1 MSYWPVKP
9 LHAAGMLFVTCCV
22 SGCIEQA
29 PAAIERGHVVSA
41 LPTNQMGENTGAG
54 AVAWVVLGTA
64 VGVVIGGRGAGRII
78 GAVAGEVVGGT
89 AGAAAEGATQ
99 TPTGIAYTIKL
110 LDGRVVTVVEHHPI
124 GDPIYPQGS
133 QIAIETR
140 GRAQHVAPTA
150 WVE

>member
-1 MSYWPVKP
+1 MRWWPVKP
-9 LHAAGMLFVTCCV
+9 FHAGMLFVACCV
-22 SGCIEQA
+22 SGCVQQA

-41 LPTNQMGENTGAG
+41 LPANQMGENTNAG
-54 AVAWVVLGTA
+54 AVAGVVLGTA
-64 VGVVIGGRGAGRII
+64 VGAAIGGRGAGRII
-78 GAVAGEVVGGT
+78 GAVAGQVVGGA
-89 AGAAAEGATQ
+89 AGAAAEGANQ

-110 LDGRVVTVVEHHPI
+110 LDGRIVTVVEHHPI

-140 GRAQHVAPTA
+140 GRSQHVVSAA